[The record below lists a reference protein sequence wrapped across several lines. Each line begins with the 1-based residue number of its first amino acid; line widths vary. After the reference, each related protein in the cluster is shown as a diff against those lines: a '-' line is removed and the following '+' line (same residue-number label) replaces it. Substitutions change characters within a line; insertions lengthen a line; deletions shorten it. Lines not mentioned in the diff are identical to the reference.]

1 MVRLDSV
8 QLVWV
13 VHFHQP
19 LGNFPETYRRFLERV
34 CRPFLDALER
44 HPRIRMGLHFSG
56 SFLFYLEREEPGL
69 LEQIRRIVSRNQV
82 ELLGGGFYEPILSM
96 IPREDALAQLRK
108 TIAWIQEHFGVTP
121 RGAWLPES
129 VWEPYFPALL
139 AEGGYEYVLL
149 EDSLLERAGLER
161 AELCHPF
168 LTSHLSS
175 TVSLLPISSRL
186 SAEIPFRPLRDIHA
200 SLVQLWHRPEPQ
212 MLILA
217 QRAEAY
223 GFWPSTFHRFYEEAV
238 LEEWMIYLESQ
249 SQRLATQT
257 PSEATIGRWPRVFL
271 SSGAR
276 TDLEGYALPTTAS
289 RSYFAVREDLSHRFD
304 ADRFFRFLHGGAWQE
319 FLEKYAEA
327 NWMHSK
333 MLSLARRLQGIPNAD
348 SLACRDRLLAAQEH
362 TPYWHALSGGLFAN
376 YLRDAVYRLLLQAEE
391 EIDRIPSAPPATEM
405 ADLDGDREPE
415 VILRTQLCRAI
426 VDPDY
431 GGSLVE
437 MAFLPSHY
445 NVSNTLRRHSQV
457 YPDLPPMEPVEDW
470 HRRHLF
476 QEHFV
481 PAETSLAQFEK
492 ESYIERGDFVN
503 LPYRVVWLAE
513 EGAARRL
520 LLEREG
526 GIYLD
531 QERRPLRCQ
540 KLFEL
545 EEPDTL
551 RIRYTITN
559 ESALPLELLFLC
571 EANYSFLASEGPGR
585 FVSLGDERLPCG
597 LLFEKSEIQSWA
609 LVDEIRALRWNWTL
623 PDGPCTLWH
632 HPVYTIG
639 YANGEFELNYQGS
652 ALGIVWPLH
661 LASHEKQVF
670 TIFTRFQHLQG

>member
-1 MVRLDSV
+1 M

-19 LGNFPETYRRFLERV
+19 LGNFPETCRRFLERV
-34 CRPFLDALER
+34 CRPFLTALER
-44 HPRIRMGLHFSG
+44 HPHIRMGLHFSG
-56 SFLFYLEREEPGL
+56 TFLSYLEREEHGL
-69 LEQIRRIVSRNQV
+69 LEQIRRIVARSQV

-108 TIAWIQEHFGVTP
+108 TVAWLQEHFGVTP

-139 AEGGYEYVLL
+139 AEGGCDYVLL
-149 EDSLLERAGLER
+149 EDNLLERAGMER
-161 AELCHPF
+161 VELCHPF
-168 LTSHLSS
+168 LTSHLSA
-175 TVSLLPISSRL
+175 TISLLPISSRL

-238 LEEWMIYLESQ
+238 LEEWLTYLESQ
-249 SQRLATQT
+249 SERLAMSL
-257 PSEATIGRWPRVFL
+257 PSEATDGRWPRVFL
-271 SSGAR
+271 PSGAR

-319 FLEKYAEA
+319 FFEKYSEA

-333 MLSLARRLQGIPNAD
+333 MLSLARRCRGLPDAD
-348 SLACRDRLLAAQEH
+348 SLACRDQLLAAQEH

-391 EIDRIPSAPPATEM
+391 EIDRISPPPATEIT
-405 ADLDGDREPE
+405 DLDGDREPE
-415 VILRTQLCRAI
+415 VILRTQICRAI

-457 YPDLPPMEPVEDW
+457 YPDLPSGEPVEDW

-481 PAETSLAQFEK
+481 RSETSLSQFEK
-492 ESYIERGDFVN
+492 ESYIECGDFVN
-503 LPYRVVWLAE
+503 LPYRIVSVAE
-513 EGAARRL
+513 EGGARRL
-520 LLEREG
+520 FLEREG

-531 QERRPLRCQ
+531 QERRALRCQ

-545 EEPDTL
+545 EEPDVL
-551 RIRYTITN
+551 RIRYTIIN
-559 ESALPLELLFLC
+559 ESELPLELLFVC
-571 EANYSFLASEGPGR
+571 EANYSFLAPEGNR
-585 FVSLGDERLPCG
+585 FVSIEGEQLPCG
-597 LLFEKSEIQSWA
+597 LLFEKSGIQSWD
-609 LVDEIRALRWNWTL
+609 LVDEIRSLRWAWTL
-623 PDGPCTLWH
+623 PEGPCTLWH

-639 YANGEFELNYQGS
+639 YANGEFEHNYQGA

-661 LASHEKQVF
+661 LAPQERQLF

>member
-1 MVRLDSV
+1 MVRLDSM

-19 LGNFPETYRRFLERV
+19 LGNFPETYCRFLERV
-34 CRPFLDALER
+34 CRPFLAALER

-56 SFLFYLEREEPGL
+56 GFFSYLEHEEPGL
-69 LEQIRRIVSRNQV
+69 LEQIRRIVARSQV

-108 TIAWIQEHFGVTP
+108 TVVWIQEHFGVTP

-139 AEGGYEYVLL
+139 AEGGYDYVLL
-149 EDSLLERAGLER
+149 EDNLLERAGIER
-161 AELCHPF
+161 AALCHPF

-175 TVSLLPISSRL
+175 TISLLPISSRL

-238 LEEWMIYLESQ
+238 LEEWLTYLESQ
-249 SQRLATQT
+249 SERLTMPLPAETT
-257 PSEATIGRWPRVFL
+257 VGRWPRVFL
-271 SSGAR
+271 PSGAR
-276 TDLEGYALPTTAS
+276 TDLEGYALPTTAC

-319 FLEKYAEA
+319 FLEKYSEA

-333 MLSLARRLQGIPNAD
+333 MLSLTRRLHGIANAD
-348 SLACRDRLLAAQEH
+348 SLTCRDRLLAAQEH

-391 EIDRIPSAPPATEM
+391 EIDRITPPPATEM
-405 ADLDGDREPE
+405 TDLDGDREPE
-415 VILRTQLCRAI
+415 VVLRTQICRAI

-457 YPDLPPMEPVEDW
+457 YPDLPPGELVEDW

-481 PAETSLAQFEK
+481 PGGTSLSQFEK
-492 ESYIERGDFVN
+492 ESYIEHGDFVN
-503 LPYRVVWLAE
+503 LPYRIVSLAE
-513 EGAARRL
+513 DGGVRRL

-531 QERRPLRCQ
+531 QERRALRCQ

-545 EEPDTL
+545 EEPDAL
-551 RIRYTITN
+551 RIRYTISN
-559 ESALPLELLFLC
+559 ESELPLELLFLC
-571 EANYSFLASEGPGR
+571 EANYSFLAPEGNR
-585 FVSLGDERLPCG
+585 FVSVEGEQLPCG
-597 LLFEKSEIQSWA
+597 LLFEKSGIQSWD
-609 LVDEIRALRWNWTL
+609 LVDEIRFLRWSWTL
-623 PDGPCTLWH
+623 PEGPCTLWH

-639 YANGEFELNYQGS
+639 YANGEFEHNYQGA

-661 LASHEKQVF
+661 LASQERQVF